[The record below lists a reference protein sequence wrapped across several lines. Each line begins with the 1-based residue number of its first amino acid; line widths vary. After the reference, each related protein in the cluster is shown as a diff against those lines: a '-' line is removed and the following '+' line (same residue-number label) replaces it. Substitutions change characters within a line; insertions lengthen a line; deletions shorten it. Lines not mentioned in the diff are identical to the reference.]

1 MTINDLVSTLAE
13 RNFST
18 TEERNS
24 ALLDMAKRA
33 QSIAYLL
40 VAAHLETWKPC
51 SCGKIQG
58 ARYPTTSGHADSC
71 AGFVV
76 ASIREMGADTK
87 EFDAGSR
94 AAWEQATPEQRKNWD
109 RDGGAPDNKNLAE
122 ARLALWQSEVLAK
135 GILQTRFQD
144 FHDPRHPAN
153 IWWQKHGKYMM
164 SGGGA
169 RHWLWACRGWIAC
182 EQLAAG
188 VEVSGDSL
196 HESGRNSPVIDKSTD
211 AADKLAEA
219 RLALELVEERGLHVS
234 GEMGPYWLVVDR
246 GAFGNLQFVLFGGA
260 APSPEPLR
268 SLRDLI
274 RAAAAEIGYRAT
286 GDDFGMVEAEAI
298 ILEKLGLK

>member
-1 MTINDLVSTLAE
+1 MTINELVTALEEPILAVGGRGYTRGSLAE
-13 RNFST
+13 RNL
-18 TEERNS
+18 R
-24 ALLDMAKRA
+24 ALLLDLAKRA
-33 QSIAYLL
+33 QGIAYLL
-40 VAAHLETWKPC
+40 VAAHIETWKPC

-58 ARYPTTSGHADSC
+58 ARYSTTSGHADSC

-109 RDGGAPDNKNLAE
+109 RDGGAPDNKNL
-122 ARLALWQSEVLAK
+122 V
-135 GILQTRFQD
+135 
-144 FHDPRHPAN
+144 
-153 IWWQKHGKYMM
+153 
-164 SGGGA
+164 
-169 RHWLWACRGWIAC
+169 
-182 EQLAAG
+182 
-188 VEVSGDSL
+188 
-196 HESGRNSPVIDKSTD
+196 
-211 AADKLAEA
+211 EA

-234 GEMGPYWLVVDR
+234 GELGPCWLVVDR

-268 SLRDLI
+268 TLRDLI